1 MWSMKRVM
9 LLALV
14 ALVLGSA
21 PAVQADEKECEVCI
35 KVIDGLKTTYAKL
48 VEEKPKIKKQDLAET
63 AVTKFCGKKLSTK
76 DNKLCYNLEPL
87 KKDVA
92 RQVVFKKDSLKI
104 CKSLEKKNPDFCSMR
119 YPVKTDANTDYS
131 KMRVK
136 QLRKILGE
144 RGVECIGCVE
154 KADFIAEIKATESTH
169 AEL

>member
-1 MWSMKRVM
+1 MWSTKRMM

-14 ALVLGSA
+14 ALVLGSV

-35 KVIDGLKTTYAKL
+35 KVINDIKATYAKL
-48 VEEKPKIKKQDLAET
+48 VEEKPKSKNQDLAET
-63 AVTKFCGKKLSTK
+63 AVTKLCGKKLSTK

-92 RQVVFKKDSLKI
+92 RQVVFKKDSHKI

-154 KADFIAEIKATESTH
+154 KADFIAKIKATESTH
-169 AEL
+169 GEL

>member
-1 MWSMKRVM
+1 MLTKHVM

-14 ALVLGSA
+14 ALVLGNA
-21 PAVQADEKECEVCI
+21 PYVQADNKECEVCV
-35 KVIDGLKTTYAKL
+35 KVIDDLKATYAQL
-48 VEEKPKIKKQDLAET
+48 QEENPKGKTQALAEK
-63 AVTKFCGKKLSTK
+63 AVTKLCGKKLSTK

-92 RQVVFKKDSLKI
+92 RQVTFKKDTLKI

-136 QLRKILGE
+136 QLRKILAE
-144 RGVECIGCVE
+144 RGVECVGCVE
-154 KADFIAEIKATESTH
+154 KSDFIAKIKDTESLHT
-169 AEL
+169 EL